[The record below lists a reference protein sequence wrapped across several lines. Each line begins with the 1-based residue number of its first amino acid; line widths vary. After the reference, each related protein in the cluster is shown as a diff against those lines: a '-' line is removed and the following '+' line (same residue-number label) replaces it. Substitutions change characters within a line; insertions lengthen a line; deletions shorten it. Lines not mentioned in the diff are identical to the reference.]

1 MLFMTNK
8 KNYNNFEL
16 YRRLLLE
23 VRPYYAHIGAILL
36 ITLLAPPLALLVP
49 LPLKLAVDNVIDSR
63 PIPAFLHQVI
73 PEAIT
78 GSPNGMLAFVVA
90 LTILVA
96 LLSGFQRVAS
106 TLLRTYTGEK
116 LTLAFRNKLFRH
128 VQRLSVSY
136 HDTRGTTDSTYRI
149 QYDAPAIQWIA
160 VDGFIPFVAAG
171 LTVVGMIYI
180 IALLDPHLALVAIAV
195 TPVLYLGARTFN
207 SRLRNQW
214 GDIMHLESSA
224 FSVVQEALSALRV
237 VKAFGQEDREQERFV
252 RHSNESFLARV
263 RAAWSEGAFDLLIG
277 ITTAAGTAAV
287 LFLGMR
293 HVQSGSLTLGEL
305 MMVMSYLAQLFGPL
319 ASLSDMP
326 ARAQR
331 SLASA
336 ERAFALLDENHDVVE
351 NKNGVPI
358 SRASGAIT
366 FQNVCFAYDGEC
378 PVLSDISFAIKPGTR
393 VGIMGMTGGGKSTLV
408 SLLTRF
414 HDPSQGRILLDGVDL
429 RNYRL
434 SDLRSQFGIV
444 LQDSI
449 LFSTSIGENIA
460 YARPG
465 ASQHEIVDA
474 AKAAN
479 AHEFI
484 TRLPDG
490 YNTLVGERG
499 MQLSG
504 GQRQRIA
511 LARAFLKNAPIL
523 ILDEPTSSIDI
534 KTEREIIEVMERL
547 SIGRTVFIIAHRLS
561 TLKHC
566 DLLIG
571 IEHGRVAYIRSDV
584 SKVISDPSVF
594 VSPHTYPLS
603 REEKFGG

>member
-1 MLFMTNK
+1 MPDK
-8 KNYNNFEL
+8 KKYSTLEL
-16 YRRLLLE
+16 YRRLFLE
-23 VRPYYAHIGAILL
+23 VRPYRLHIGAILL
-36 ITLLAPPLALLVP
+36 ITLLSPPLSLLIP
-49 LPLKLAVDNVIDSR
+49 LPMKIAVDSVIGSR
-63 PIPAFLHQVI
+63 PIPAFLHQVV
-73 PEAIT
+73 PEAVT
-78 GSPNGMLAFVVA
+78 GSPNGMLTFVVV
-90 LTILVA
+90 LTMLVA
-96 LLSGFQRVAS
+96 LLSGLQRVAS
-106 TLLRTYTGEK
+106 MLLRTYTGEK

-149 QYDAPAIQWIA
+149 QYDAPAIQWMA

-171 LTVVGMIYI
+171 LTVAGMIYI
-180 IALLDPHLALVAIAV
+180 IALLDSQLAVVAIAIS
-195 TPVLYLGARTFN
+195 PVLYLGARTFN

-237 VKAFGQEDREQERFV
+237 VKAFGQEEREQQRFV
-252 RHSNESFLARV
+252 RHSSESFSARV
-263 RAAWSEGAFDLLIG
+263 RAAWSEGAFDLVIG

-287 LFLGMR
+287 LFLGIR
-293 HVQSGSLTLGEL
+293 HVQSGTLTLGEL

-319 ASLSDMP
+319 ASLSEMT

-336 ERAFALLDENHDVVE
+336 ERAFALLDETHDVVE

-358 SRASGAIT
+358 SRASGAVT
-366 FQNVCFAYDGEC
+366 LQDVCFAYNGEY

-414 HDPSQGRILLDGVDL
+414 HDPTKGQILLDGVNLRDYKLADL
-429 RNYRL
+429 RN
-434 SDLRSQFGIV
+434 QFGIV
-444 LQDSI
+444 LQESI

-465 ASQHEIVDA
+465 ALQDEIVDA

-484 TRLPDG
+484 IRLPDG
-490 YNTLVGERG
+490 YGTLVGERG

-566 DLLIG
+566 DLLLG
-571 IEHGRVAYIRSDV
+571 IEHGQVAFIRSDV
-584 SKVISDPSVF
+584 SKAIGDPSVF
-594 VSPHTYPLS
+594 VAPHTYPLS

>member
-1 MLFMTNK
+1 MTNK
-8 KNYNNFEL
+8 KKYSSLEL
-16 YRRLLLE
+16 YRRLFLE
-23 VRPYYAHIGAILL
+23 IRPYRLHIGAILL
-36 ITLLAPPLALLVP
+36 VTLLSPPLSLLIP
-49 LPLKLAVDNVIDSR
+49 LPLKIAVDSVIGSH
-63 PIPAFLHQVI
+63 PIPAFLQPVI
-73 PEAIT
+73 PQAII
-78 GSPNGMLAFVVA
+78 GSPGNMLTFVIVLMMVVA
-90 LTILVA
+90 LLGG
-96 LLSGFQRVAS
+96 LQRVAS

-149 QYDAPAIQWIA
+149 QYDAPAIQWMA
-160 VDGFIPFVAAG
+160 VDGFIPFVSAG
-171 LTVVGMIYI
+171 LTLAGMIYI
-180 IALLDPHLALVAIAV
+180 ITLLDWQLAAVAIAIS
-195 TPVLYLGARTFN
+195 PVLYLGARTFN

-214 GDIMHLESSA
+214 GDIMHLDSSA

-237 VKAFGQEDREQERFV
+237 VKAFGQEEREQERFV
-252 RHSNESFLARV
+252 RHSSESFLARV

-277 ITTAAGTAAV
+277 VTTAAGTASV
-287 LFLGMR
+287 LFLGVR
-293 HVQSGSLTLGEL
+293 HVQSGTLTLGEL

-319 ASLSDMP
+319 ASLSEMT

-336 ERAFALLDENHDVVE
+336 ERAFALLDEAHDVVE

-358 SRASGAIT
+358 SRASGAVT
-366 FQNVCFAYDGEC
+366 LQDVCFAYNGEY
-378 PVLSDISFAIKPGTR
+378 PVLSDISFAIEPGTR

-414 HDPSQGRILLDGVDL
+414 HDPTKGQILLDGVNLRDYKLADL
-429 RNYRL
+429 RN
-434 SDLRSQFGIV
+434 QFGIV
-444 LQDSI
+444 LQESI

-465 ASQHEIVDA
+465 ALQHEIVDA

-490 YNTLVGERG
+490 YGTLVGERG

-566 DLLIG
+566 DLLLG
-571 IEHGRVAYIRSDV
+571 IEHGQVAFIRSDV
-584 SKVISDPSVF
+584 SKAIGDPSVF
-594 VSPHTYPLS
+594 VAPHTYPLS

>member
-1 MLFMTNK
+1 MRFMMNK
-8 KNYNNFEL
+8 KKHGSFEL

-23 VRPYYAHIGAILL
+23 VRPYYMHIGAILL
-36 ITLLAPPLALLVP
+36 ITLLSPPLALLIP
-49 LPLKLAVDNVIDSR
+49 LPMKIAVDSVIGSR
-63 PIPAFLHQVI
+63 PIPAFLHQVV
-73 PEAIT
+73 PEAVT
-78 GSPNGMLAFVVA
+78 GSPNGMLTFVVT
-90 LTILVA
+90 LTVLVA
-96 LLSGFQRVAS
+96 FLSGLQRVAS
-106 TLLRTYTGEK
+106 MLLRTYTGEK

-149 QYDAPAIQWIA
+149 QYDAPAIQWMA

-171 LTVVGMIYI
+171 LTVAGMIYI
-180 IALLDPHLALVAIAV
+180 IALLDSQLAVVAIAIS
-195 TPVLYLGARTFN
+195 PVLYLGARTFN

-237 VKAFGQEDREQERFV
+237 VKAFGQEEREQQRFV
-252 RHSNESFLARV
+252 RHSNESFSARV
-263 RAAWSEGAFDLLIG
+263 RAAWSEGAFDLVIG

-287 LFLGMR
+287 LFLGIR
-293 HVQSGSLTLGEL
+293 HVQSGTLTLGEL

-319 ASLSDMP
+319 ASLSEMT

-336 ERAFALLDENHDVVE
+336 ERAFALLDQTHDVVE

-358 SRASGAIT
+358 SRASGAVT
-366 FQNVCFAYDGEC
+366 LQDVCFAYNGEY
-378 PVLSDISFAIKPGTR
+378 PVLSNISFAIKPGTR

-414 HDPSQGRILLDGVDL
+414 HDPTKGQILLDGVNLRDYKLADL
-429 RNYRL
+429 RN
-434 SDLRSQFGIV
+434 QFGIV
-444 LQDSI
+444 LQESI

-465 ASQHEIVDA
+465 ALQHEIVDA

-490 YNTLVGERG
+490 YGTLVGERG

-523 ILDEPTSSIDI
+523 VLDEPTSSIDI

-561 TLKHC
+561 TLKNC
-566 DLLIG
+566 DLLLG
-571 IEHGRVAYIRSDV
+571 IEQGQVAFIRSDV
-584 SKVISDPSVF
+584 SKAIGDPSVF
-594 VSPHTYPLS
+594 VAPHTYPLS

>member
-1 MLFMTNK
+1 MTNK
-8 KNYNNFEL
+8 KKYSSLEL
-16 YRRLLLE
+16 YRRLFLE
-23 VRPYYAHIGAILL
+23 IRPYRLHIGAILL
-36 ITLLAPPLALLVP
+36 VTLLSPPLSLLIP
-49 LPLKLAVDNVIDSR
+49 LPLKIAVDSVIGSH
-63 PIPAFLHQVI
+63 PIPAFLQPVI
-73 PEAIT
+73 PQAII
-78 GSPNGMLAFVVA
+78 GSPGNMLTFVIVLMMVVA
-90 LTILVA
+90 LLGG
-96 LLSGFQRVAS
+96 LQRVAS

-149 QYDAPAIQWIA
+149 QYDAPAIQWMA
-160 VDGFIPFVAAG
+160 VDGFIPFVSAG
-171 LTVVGMIYI
+171 LTLAGMIYI
-180 IALLDPHLALVAIAV
+180 IGLLDSQLAVVAIAV
-195 TPVLYLGARTFN
+195 SPVLYLGARTFN

-237 VKAFGQEDREQERFV
+237 VKAFGQEEREQQRFV
-252 RHSNESFLARV
+252 RHSSEGFSARV

-287 LFLGMR
+287 LYLGMR
-293 HVQSGSLTLGEL
+293 HVQSGTLTLGEL

-319 ASLSDMP
+319 ASLSEMT

-336 ERAFALLDENHDVVE
+336 ERAFALLDEAHDVVE

-358 SRASGAIT
+358 SRASGAVT
-366 FQNVCFAYDGEC
+366 LQDVCFAYNGEY

-414 HDPSQGRILLDGVDL
+414 HDPTKGQILLDGVNLRDYKLADL
-429 RNYRL
+429 RN
-434 SDLRSQFGIV
+434 QFGIV
-444 LQDSI
+444 LQESI

-465 ASQHEIVDA
+465 ALQHEIVDA

-490 YNTLVGERG
+490 YGTLVGERG

-566 DLLIG
+566 DLLLG
-571 IEHGRVAYIRSDV
+571 IERGRVAFIRSDV
-584 SKVISDPSVF
+584 SKAIGDPSVF
-594 VSPHTYPLS
+594 VAPHTYPLS

>member
-1 MLFMTNK
+1 MISNK
-8 KNYNNFEL
+8 RYSSFEL

-23 VRPYYAHIGAILL
+23 VRPYYRHIGGILL
-36 ITLLAPPLALLVP
+36 ITLLSPPLALLIP
-49 LPLKLAVDNVIDSR
+49 LPLKIAVDSVIDSR
-63 PIPAFLHQVI
+63 PIPEFLNRLVPQAVI
-73 PEAIT
+73 D
-78 GSPNGMLAFVVA
+78 SPNGILIFVVT

-96 LLSGFQRVAS
+96 LLSGLQRVAS
-106 TLLRTYTGEK
+106 SLLRTYTGEK

-136 HDTRGTTDSTYRI
+136 HDSKGITDSTYRI

-160 VDGFIPFVAAG
+160 VDGFIPFVASA
-171 LTVVGMIYI
+171 LTVAGMIYI
-180 IALLDPHLALVAIAV
+180 IALLDSQLALVAIAI

-237 VKAFGQEDREQERFV
+237 VKAFGQEEREQARFV
-252 RHSNESFLARV
+252 RHSNQGFSARV
-263 RAAWSEGAFDLLIG
+263 QAAWSEGAFDLLIG

-319 ASLSDMP
+319 ASLSDMT

-336 ERAFALLDENHDVVE
+336 ERAFALLDEAQDVVE
-351 NKNGVPI
+351 NKHGVSI
-358 SRASGAIT
+358 SHASGAVT
-366 FQNVCFAYDGEC
+366 FQDVCFAYNGEY

-414 HDPSQGRILLDGVDL
+414 HDPTQGQILLDGVNLRDYKLGEL
-429 RNYRL
+429 RN
-434 SDLRSQFGIV
+434 QFGIV
-444 LQDSI
+444 LQESI

-465 ASQHEIVDA
+465 ASHDEIVEA

-484 TRLPDG
+484 ARLPHG
-490 YNTLVGERG
+490 YDTMVGERG

-511 LARAFLKNAPIL
+511 LARAFLKDAPIL

-566 DLLIG
+566 DLLLG
-571 IEHGRVAYIRSDV
+571 IEHGQVSFIRSDV
-584 SKVISDPSVF
+584 SKAIGDPSVF
-594 VSPHTYPLS
+594 MAPHTPPLS
-603 REEKFGG
+603 QEEKFGG

>member
-1 MLFMTNK
+1 MTNK
-8 KNYNNFEL
+8 KKYSSLEL
-16 YRRLLLE
+16 YRRLFLE
-23 VRPYYAHIGAILL
+23 IRPYRLHIGAILL
-36 ITLLAPPLALLVP
+36 VTLLSPPLSLLIP
-49 LPLKLAVDNVIDSR
+49 LPLKIAVDSVIGSH
-63 PIPAFLHQVI
+63 PIPAFLQPVI
-73 PEAIT
+73 PQAII
-78 GSPNGMLAFVVA
+78 GSPGNMLTFVIVLMMVVA
-90 LTILVA
+90 LLGG
-96 LLSGFQRVAS
+96 LQRVAS

-149 QYDAPAIQWIA
+149 QYDAPAIQWMA
-160 VDGFIPFVAAG
+160 VDGFIPFVSAG
-171 LTVVGMIYI
+171 LTLAGMIYI
-180 IALLDPHLALVAIAV
+180 ITLLDWQLAAVAIAIS
-195 TPVLYLGARTFN
+195 PVLYLGARTFN

-214 GDIMHLESSA
+214 GDIMHLDSSA

-237 VKAFGQEDREQERFV
+237 VKAFGQEEREQERFV
-252 RHSNESFLARV
+252 RHSSESFLARV

-277 ITTAAGTAAV
+277 VTTAAGTASV
-287 LFLGMR
+287 LFLGVR
-293 HVQSGSLTLGEL
+293 HVQSGTLTLGEL

-319 ASLSDMP
+319 ASLSEMT

-336 ERAFALLDENHDVVE
+336 ERAFALLDEAHDVVE

-358 SRASGAIT
+358 SRASGAVT
-366 FQNVCFAYDGEC
+366 LQDVCFAYNGEY

-414 HDPSQGRILLDGVDL
+414 HDPTKGQILLDGVNLRDYKLADL
-429 RNYRL
+429 RN
-434 SDLRSQFGIV
+434 QFGIV
-444 LQDSI
+444 LQESI

-465 ASQHEIVDA
+465 ALQHEIVDA

-484 TRLPDG
+484 TRLPHG
-490 YNTLVGERG
+490 YNTMVGERG

-566 DLLIG
+566 DLLLG
-571 IEHGRVAYIRSDV
+571 IEHGQVAFIRSDV
-584 SKVISDPSVF
+584 SKAIGDPSVF
-594 VSPHTYPLS
+594 VAPHTYPLS

>member
-1 MLFMTNK
+1 MISK
-8 KNYNNFEL
+8 KSYSSFEL

-23 VRPYYAHIGAILL
+23 VRPYYTHIGGILL
-36 ITLLAPPLALLVP
+36 ITLLSPPLALLIP
-49 LPLKLAVDNVIDSR
+49 LPLKIAVDSVIDSR
-63 PIPAFLHQVI
+63 PIPEFLHRLV
-73 PEAIT
+73 PEAVT
-78 GSPNGMLAFVVA
+78 DSPNGMLTFVVA
-90 LTILVA
+90 LTMLVA
-96 LLSGFQRVAS
+96 LLSGLQRVAS
-106 TLLRTYTGEK
+106 ALLRTYTGEK

-160 VDGFIPFVAAG
+160 VDGFIPFVASA
-171 LTVVGMIYI
+171 LTVAGMIYI
-180 IALLDPHLALVAIAV
+180 IALLDSQLALVAIAV

-237 VKAFGQEDREQERFV
+237 VKAFGQEEREQARFV
-252 RHSNESFLARV
+252 RHSNEGFLARV
-263 RAAWSEGAFDLLIG
+263 QAAWSEGAFDLLIG

-293 HVQSGSLTLGEL
+293 QVQSGSLTLGEL

-319 ASLSDMP
+319 ASLSDMT

-336 ERAFALLDENHDVVE
+336 ERAFALLDEAQDVVE
-351 NKNGVPI
+351 NKHGVPI
-358 SRASGAIT
+358 SRASGAVT
-366 FQNVCFAYDGEC
+366 FQEVCFAYNGEY

-414 HDPSQGRILLDGVDL
+414 HDPTQGQILLDGVNLRDYKLGEL
-429 RNYRL
+429 RN
-434 SDLRSQFGIV
+434 QFGIV
-444 LQDSI
+444 LQESI

-465 ASQHEIVDA
+465 ASQDEIVAA
-474 AKAAN
+474 AKAAH

-484 TRLPDG
+484 TRLPHG
-490 YNTLVGERG
+490 YGTMVGERG

-566 DLLIG
+566 DLLLG
-571 IEHGRVAYIRSDV
+571 IEHGQVSFIRSDV
-584 SKVISDPSVF
+584 SKAIGDPSVF
-594 VSPHTYPLS
+594 VAPHTHPLL